1 MQREVI
7 VQSLLIVLAAC
18 LIGAVTQPDLILDSL
33 TGKLALE
40 HSVAA
45 APIAPVINLAKAK
58 ELFDEGEAIFLDARS
73 RSAYGES
80 HIAGA
85 LSVPLLDVLRERV
98 DLAAILPDK
107 DAILVAYCS
116 GDGCDMA
123 GELAEELARQGYQ
136 RLYVFQAGMPAW
148 EAAGYPTAGTK

>member
-18 LIGAVTQPDLILDSL
+18 LIGAVTSTRPHLGL
-33 TGKLALE
+33 TNGQVGIRAFR
-40 HSVAA
+40 SGG
-45 APIAPVINLAKAK
+45 PYCPVINLAKAK
-58 ELFDEGEAIFLDARS
+58 ELFDEGEAIFLDACS

-98 DLAAILPDK
+98 DPAAILPDK
-107 DAILVAYCS
+107 
-116 GDGCDMA
+116 
-123 GELAEELARQGYQ
+123 
-136 RLYVFQAGMPAW
+136 
-148 EAAGYPTAGTK
+148 